1 MSGPPRHSKH
11 PTALHGM
18 AKIRAR
24 RKRPEYVL
32 SQRVGHDK
40 DGRVVPY
47 NRAAE
52 RARDAQAIKVPHFR
66 RVEPGNTLVSR
77 YTRIAKVRANAAR
90 LLPGTY
96 GYTNGRTKAAREL
109 RVARRRRTA
118 AFAATS
124 RKANR

>member
-24 RKRPEYVL
+24 RKRHEYVL

-47 NRAAE
+47 NRADE
-52 RARDAQAIKVPHFR
+52 RAQGAQEIKPPRYHHVK
-66 RVEPGNTLVSR
+66 PGTTLVAR
-77 YTRIAKVRANAAR
+77 YIRVVKVRSNPAR
-90 LLPGTY
+90 LIKGSY
-96 GYTNGRTKAAREL
+96 GYTTGRTQPATSQTLRAERRAR
-109 RVARRRRTA
+109 ARRKKVA
-118 AFAATS
+118 A
-124 RKANR
+124 